1 MICFFIFPD
10 ALSDTS
16 KLTKI
21 RIHVLHVSALNLLLD
36 CSVGQGRLDAIILT
50 STSRKKQRLI
60 SGRPNENIFFQAS
73 RLWWERLRLKS
84 RHVWWRS
91 DQITAGRYTGTRD
104 DLCGIEKEKY
114 SFFFSYGNYSFWN
127 AKQHIS
133 TKRCLISFLIFAV
146 EVNRSVQTL

>member
-50 STSRKKQRLI
+50 STTSKKTAFNFGRTKRKH
-60 SGRPNENIFFQAS
+60 FFQAS

-104 DLCGIEKEKY
+104 DLCGIKKEKD
-114 SFFFSYGNYSFWN
+114 SFFFHMEITVFEMQNN
-127 AKQHIS
+127 
-133 TKRCLISFLIFAV
+133 
-146 EVNRSVQTL
+146 TLQQNGA